1 MGGSHEDPSLSACL
15 HGWGRGAECRAAGRD
30 YRTLR
35 HASYLPIFNSG
46 RARDRISD
54 GPGSQPIW
62 PVEHI
67 VCLVPAASP
76 PTHWLTRG
84 PPSLFGGTARPHHR
98 HIAGL
103 FGCHRPRVGL
113 VPGDDHAFPV
123 CCDLVSWRPDRLLP
137 RLEVPGWVLQRTIG

>member
-54 GPGSQPIW
+54 VPGSQPIW

-67 VCLVPAASP
+67 VCLVLAAST
-76 PTHWLTRG
+76 PTHWITRR
-84 PPSLFGGTARPHHR
+84 PPSLFGATDR
-98 HIAGL
+98 HLHLSIAAL
-103 FGCHRPRVGL
+103 FCCQLPCVVL
-113 VPGDDHAFPV
+113 FPV
-123 CCDLVSWRPDRLLP
+123 D
-137 RLEVPGWVLQRTIG
+137 IH